1 MTREQALSI
10 LRDAPHSGK
19 PCVIDSALTQAQAVD
34 TFTRAMHEIS
44 PGTDLDAT
52 TEQRVYQITRN
63 QRYPII
69 KLNPEATA

>member
-1 MTREQALSI
+1 MTPAEALD
-10 LRDAPHSGK
+10 LLAEAPHGPQ
-19 PCVIDSALTQAQAVD
+19 PCIIEPTLTQAQAVD
-34 TFTRAMHEIS
+34 TFCRAMHEIS

-69 KLNPEATA
+69 KPDPEATA